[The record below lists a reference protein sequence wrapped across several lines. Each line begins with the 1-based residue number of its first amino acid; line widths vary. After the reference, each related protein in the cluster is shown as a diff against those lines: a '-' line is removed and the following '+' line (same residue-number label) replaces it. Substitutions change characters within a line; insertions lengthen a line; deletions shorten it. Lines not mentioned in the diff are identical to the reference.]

1 MAASGIRAIGRN
13 TQGVRLIDTA
23 SGDRLVAVSR
33 LAEKQG
39 EGAVSAPGDDI
50 TPPVSE

>member
-39 EGAVSAPGDDI
+39 EEPVVSGDEASPSD
-50 TPPVSE
+50 TE